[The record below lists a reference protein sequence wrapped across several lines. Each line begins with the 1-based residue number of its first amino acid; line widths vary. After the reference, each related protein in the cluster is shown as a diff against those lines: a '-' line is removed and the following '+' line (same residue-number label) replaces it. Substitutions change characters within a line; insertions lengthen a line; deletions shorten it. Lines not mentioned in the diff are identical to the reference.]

1 MNNILHVIC
10 LLFTLLITLWCVHK
24 YKEGF
29 NDNTLF
35 TECRNNTEWYVEN
48 EEGERFYC
56 DDIGNG
62 ASCYDMNERY
72 VEGWEV
78 CHRSCGNCRD
88 TQVTTSNQQQL
99 AGYYG
104 DSNDFFGIVLF
115 RDEDRNW
122 VGTDERS
129 EGESMDEDTQD
140 MTNRLGALE
149 SLYDLLFTESLTCH
163 EDCSDYDTEELC
175 TQHDVCDYT
184 NDECVNNVDETSG
197 NQFISCDGHLV
208 DCSAAIDDEVDR
220 SYISRNSDGQLALPA
235 TSLNCGD
242 VQSSF
247 ENAQSYSLSQYLSG
261 TILPSE
267 IFTNNTYLI
276 SNTLTSNNLS
286 EYLSDP
292 GQCYYTSEIEAG
304 ILDGDTSFLE
314 GLFVN
319 ESPVSLDSTD
329 NTNIS
334 ITDENIVAGSNIL
347 YMIRYP
353 DVPDYSD
360 PSQVFD
366 IIITEVER
374 FYNTNLPNN
383 ELDPENNAYR
393 SNPLVTDA
401 GGTDLDFQENLRT
414 FIQGIFDAHTIA
426 MDQYEGLVGN
436 QYQPTYKDLYQGL
449 FVQIYNILQP
459 NTFTLS
465 NLEDDPENESVQ
477 TAIVNTLESLKIKNL
492 GPQITSNLVTKIIS
506 YLSGIELV
514 GGIDMYGN
522 IIDGGTPSINILS
535 QLLDNR
541 VKFGR
546 YLVYVFVNSYTY
558 SEYLNSYMWSQFIN
572 SEPYIYYYQSQELSD
587 LNVAYYSS
595 SDYPYDNESLGYYE
609 RISLNSD
616 GDGLVRYIVNDDT
629 LDELDIVY
637 NDYNFIYNNT
647 SEQLSLGD
655 YTLNISKDVGN
666 ISIQMSQ
673 GSSNIDNDI
682 IFKYIIDPDIL
693 LYTTIPEVDGES
705 ICVSENTPE
714 DCLNY
719 CIDKPLNMDEGHIYF
734 KNQYTLADTG
744 ETYDSSQTYNS
755 NICICDEGSLDRSV
769 IPYMNG
775 IPIFTTEVDN
785 NNITEYCKNY
795 FLLDT
800 LVDDSDSEIRD
811 RDYENISLL
820 DYCPQ
825 ACGVCEN

>member
-184 NDECVNNVDETSG
+184 NDECVNNVNETSDS
-197 NQFISCDGHLV
+197 QFISCDGHLV

-235 TSLNCGD
+235 TTMNCGD

-319 ESPVSLDSTD
+319 ENPVSLDSND
-329 NTNIS
+329 NIS
-334 ITDENIVAGSNIL
+334 ITGDTISITDNNIGAGSNIL

-353 DVPDYSD
+353 AVPDYSD

-366 IIITEVER
+366 IIVTEVER
-374 FYNTNLPNN
+374 FYNTNNPNN
-383 ELDPENNAYR
+383 DYDQDNTAYR

-401 GGTDLDFQENLRT
+401 GGTDLDFLEKLQT
-414 FIQGIFDAHTIA
+414 FIQGIMGYVNLDGYTVSEI
-426 MDQYEGLVGN
+426 G
-436 QYQPTYKDLYQGL
+436 DLLSSVTTEYYSR
-449 FVQIYNILQP
+449 VSTEIL
-459 NTFTLS
+459 
-465 NLEDDPENESVQ
+465 
-477 TAIVNTLESLKIKNL
+477 
-492 GPQITSNLVTKIIS
+492 
-506 YLSGIELV
+506 
-514 GGIDMYGN
+514 
-522 IIDGGTPSINILS
+522 NILS
-535 QLLDNR
+535 EGEDDKQTDTLSKLKLNTASNIATVLIGYLLGGVLSIGGGERDLGTLDDPDEFTRNR
-541 VKFGR
+541 GM
-546 YLVYVFVNSYTY
+546 YLVYSFVNLYTY
-558 SEYLNSYMWSQFIN
+558 GDDIQWTLVPEYETGRS
-572 SEPYIYYYQSQELSD
+572 IYRD
-587 LNVAYYSS
+587 IDDFTGDA
-595 SDYPYDNESLGYYE
+595 SLGYYE

-616 GDGLVRYIVNDDT
+616 RDGLVRYIVNDNT
-629 LDELDIVY
+629 LDEIDIVY

-647 SEQLSLGD
+647 SEPLSLGN

-666 ISIQMSQ
+666 ISIQVPQ
-673 GSSNIDNDI
+673 DSSSIDNDI

-693 LYTTIPEVDGES
+693 LYTTIPEVGGES

-734 KNQYTLADTG
+734 KNQYTLADTN

-769 IPYMNG
+769 SPSMNG